1 MQLLDSFAAFES
13 NLVFFA
19 VTTHANL
26 GTQRQSVND
35 GNTNAVKTT
44 GNLVTTAAEFAA
56 GMKDGKNNLDGR
68 DLLFL
73 MLLNRDATT
82 VVDDRDR
89 VVGMNEHLDM
99 VAITSE
105 GFVNRVIDYLVNQ
118 VMKATWAGSTNV
130 HARAL
135 ANGVKAFEDLDRIR
149 AVVFFFVSHHT
160 LLTMN
165 RNRAD
170 GTPSQVGE

>member
-1 MQLLDSFAAFES
+1 MKTA
-13 NLVFFA
+13 
-19 VTTHANL
+19 
-26 GTQRQSVND
+26 
-35 GNTNAVKTT
+35 GNFVS
-44 GNLVTTAAEFAA
+44 TAAEFAA
-56 GMKDGKNNLDGR
+56 GVKDGKNNLDRR
-68 DLLFL
+68 DLLFF

-82 VVDDRDR
+82 VIDNRDR

-105 GFVNRVIDYLVNQ
+105 GFVNRIIDYLVNQ
-118 VMKATWAGSTNV
+118 VMKATGTGSANV

-170 GTPSQVGE
+170 GIPGQVGE